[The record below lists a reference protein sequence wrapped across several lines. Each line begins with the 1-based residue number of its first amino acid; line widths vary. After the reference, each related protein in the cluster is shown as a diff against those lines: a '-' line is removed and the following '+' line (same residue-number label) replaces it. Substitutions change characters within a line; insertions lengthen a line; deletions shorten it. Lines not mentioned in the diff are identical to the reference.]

1 MYYGVDISPT
11 AIMKSKKLLEN
22 YPNAKAEVLDMVK
35 DKIDRKFDAA
45 LDCMGLHMLI
55 TDNDRKTYLENAYN
69 SLKEN
74 APMLFFRESYRRDGA
89 YHGTVHS
96 VEEWAQITGED
107 YKTLQAR
114 QVKNACN
121 GSVVEVL
128 LPLLPARAKD
138 KNGYIEEFENVGF
151 DVEKFM
157 EMDVSTAI
165 PHSASIY
172 VRKVI

>member
-1 MYYGVDISPT
+1 
-11 AIMKSKKLLEN
+11 
-22 YPNAKAEVLDMVK
+22 
-35 DKIDRKFDAA
+35 
-45 LDCMGLHMLI
+45 
-55 TDNDRKTYLENAYN
+55 
-69 SLKEN
+69 
-74 APMLFFRESYRRDGA
+74 MLFFRESYRRDGVYRGA
-89 YHGTVHS
+89 VDS
-96 VEEWAQITGED
+96 VEEWAHITGED